1 MILNEVSFLIAFG
14 AGFLSFF
21 SPCILP
27 LIPAYIMY
35 ITGTNAEDELRSRK
49 FLALSR
55 TLGFI
60 LGFTVVFMLIGISA
74 GSIGQ
79 ASIFKSNKDLIIKI
93 SSVVIIIFGLNMLG
107 IFKMRFLN
115 TQKRIKLPK
124 ITNWFSAI
132 LMGMAFAA
140 GWTPCF
146 GPILGSI
153 VLYAGTQDTAM
164 KGLYLLLVYSIGM
177 AIPFILTSIFINLF
191 DKLLN
196 KADRFM
202 PYITKISGI
211 ILILFG
217 VMMFSGYLSK
227 ITSLL
232 TKFLPVY

>member
-1 MILNEVSFLIAFG
+1 MILNEVSFFIAFG

-35 ITGTNAEDELRSRK
+35 ITGTNTEDEINKRK

-55 TLGFI
+55 TLGFV
-60 LGFTVVFMLIGISA
+60 LGFTIVFMLVGISA

-79 ASIFKSNKDLIIKI
+79 SSIFKSNKDLIIKI

-107 IFKMRFLN
+107 IFKTSFLN
-115 TQKRIKLPK
+115 TEKKFRLPK
-124 ITNWFSAI
+124 ITNWFSAT

-153 VLYAGTQDTAM
+153 VLYAGTQDTAI
-164 KGLYLLLVYSIGM
+164 KGFYLLLVYSIGM
-177 AIPFILTSIFINLF
+177 AIPFILTSLFINLF
-191 DKLLN
+191 DRLIN
-196 KADRFM
+196 KANRFI
-202 PYITKISGI
+202 PYISKISGI

-217 VMMFSGYLSK
+217 VIMFSGQLSK
-227 ITSLL
+227 ITNFL

>member
-1 MILNEVSFLIAFG
+1 MILNEVSFFIAFG

-35 ITGTNAEDELRSRK
+35 ITGTNAEDELRNRK
-49 FLALSR
+49 FIALSR
-55 TLGFI
+55 TLGFV
-60 LGFTVVFMLIGISA
+60 LGFTIVFMLMGISA

-79 ASIFKSNKDLIIKI
+79 ASIFKSNKDLIIKV
-93 SSVVIIIFGLNMLG
+93 SSVIIIIFGLNMLG
-107 IFKMRFLN
+107 IFKMNFLN
-115 TQKRIKLPK
+115 NEKKFKLPK
-124 ITNWFSAI
+124 ITNWFSAT

-164 KGLYLLLVYSIGM
+164 KGLYLLLVYSIGL
-177 AIPFILTSIFINLF
+177 AIPFILTALFINLF
-191 DKLLN
+191 DRLLN
-196 KADRFM
+196 KANRFI
-202 PYITKISGI
+202 PYISKISGL

-217 VMMFSGYLSK
+217 MMMFTGYLSR
-227 ITSLL
+227 ITNIL